1 MSCLG
6 RERDAPSLEVLA
18 NQQECLP
25 EGLHR
30 YYLVLRSL
38 LAPFFLILSSALITQ
53 KVLLIDEDV
62 PVDGGE
68 MGNCKETGQAQARHI
83 QIRMLGGLSKCSV
96 EP

>member
-6 RERDAPSLEVLA
+6 REHDAPSLEVLA

-25 EGLHR
+25 WGLHK

-38 LAPFFLILSSALITQ
+38 SAPFFLILSSALTTK

-62 PVDGGE
+62 PVDKGE
-68 MGNCKETGQAQARHI
+68 MGNCEEAGQAYTDKDAGWP
-83 QIRMLGGLSKCSV
+83 L
-96 EP
+96 